1 MLTAPLSLLLSA
13 ELRHSIVRGC
23 AQAACGF
30 WWRNVFPCGFLVFGS
45 REDITADED
54 FKRKL
59 DTYLNAKIQKEE
71 HLYNPFV
78 LLANDCLDKLGVK
91 QHMFQ
96 FCRDDPVFLL
106 GSKANRKPDVMNV
119 GVDVLGKYN
128 PLFFGKRL
136 GVDDMSDKGPRTA
149 FHWREILSFWEFK
162 LEGCPRKK
170 DKKPTSKEPKEPTR
184 VNPPRS
190 VNKQVPPVQTVS
202 APKSKEASLP
212 PPFETKYKEDPR
224 LQCTSYA
231 LELLSNGGL
240 RSHVISVLVS
250 RNSLELLYYDR
261 SIVVRSLPLRFTEDT
276 ATFIAILWG
285 FANLTRPQRGLLGP
299 KVLKAP
305 EDDLTVDPVFS
316 NDWEHMFTDH
326 VLKQKFEGGQ
336 WELKLQ
342 DVLFRGHGII
352 GRGTV
357 VVRAQVTSCPLAHR
371 GLKGRNVVVKWSWVP
386 ETRISEVDI
395 VRTAVAH
402 AKQDDSGMIH
412 HLPNIYDTGDF
423 VDDIPTF
430 IKERDGYEKRDELQK
445 ITDLEDAAELAIAFK
460 EIFECYRWLYEKHK
474 IIHRDISVNNLMF
487 QRIDDQVHGVL
498 NDFDLAVFHE
508 HRQQSTSKQRTGTKP
523 YMAMDLL
530 VTDPP
535 KHLYRHDLESFLY
548 VLAFLTCETNSSS
561 LVAWEYLGMEP
572 LREKK
577 HFVLTA
583 SNGFPAQRQPFL
595 GFYSWID
602 GLRRQFTK
610 GITKRTTYEDDCKDA
625 QLAGTSLPTFDGDTL
640 DGLVTFDTFAHVLK
654 RPLRADLVKD
664 VAL

>member
-1 MLTAPLSLLLSA
+1 MANRPKTPPNLIRTSEHSTPSARGSGANLTSDKSHRQEDYAPYLVEDVA
-13 ELRHSIVRGC
+13 GEVFITVEEFLRNILHVPAG
-23 AQAACGF
+23 
-30 WWRNVFPCGFLVFGS
+30 WKP
-45 REDITADED
+45 REDIAADED

-59 DTYLNAKIQKEE
+59 DNYLNAKIQKEE

-78 LLANDCLDKLGVK
+78 ILANDCLDKLGVK

-119 GVDVLGKYN
+119 GL
-128 PLFFGKRL
+128 
-136 GVDDMSDKGPRTA
+136 DDMSDKGPRTA

-162 LEGCPRKK
+162 LEGTVVLEKK

-224 LQCTSYA
+224 LQCASYA

-316 NDWEHMFTDH
+316 NDWETH
-326 VLKQKFEGGQ
+326 KFEGGQ

-371 GLKGRNVVVKWSWVP
+371 GLKGRNVVV
-386 ETRISEVDI
+386 DI
-395 VRTAVAH
+395 
-402 AKQDDSGMIH
+402 QDDSGMIH
-412 HLPNIYDTGDF
+412 HLPNMYDTGDF
-423 VDDIPTF
+423 SVMDM
-430 IKERDGYEKRDELQK
+430 RKRVLRIIIQDELQK
-445 ITDLEDAAELAIAFK
+445 ITDLEEAAELAIAFK
-460 EIFECYRWLYEKHK
+460 EIFECYRWLYEKPK

-561 LVAWEYLGMEP
+561 LVAWEYLGMES

-610 GITKRTTYEDDCKDA
+610 GITKRTTYEDDWKDA